1 MSWKPIVVGVDTSP
15 QAVHAA
21 RVASELAT
29 AAGTKCHLVYAVRD
43 AWADLATTQIPIN
56 AGELNRLLIDA
67 GRNAVEK
74 ALRGQI
80 PAEVLSRLNVR
91 VGRPAV
97 VVAEAATTLGAE
109 LIVLG
114 GKHHTTAGRW
124 LAGSTAHHLVRTT
137 SVPVLI
143 VGPAEGRFGRVL
155 AAVDL
160 SSAARPTIAAAERV
174 ASLFG
179 ARLRVAHTVEP
190 LPMIPEV
197 PVAVS
202 DDDLMRRSEE
212 ELQRMVWPLIGMAGA
227 ERVVR
232 HGPAAD
238 TIAADA
244 LEWKAD
250 LVVVGSHG
258 KGWIDRILIGSV
270 TEQLLNRLP
279 ASILVVPV
287 PGPAAAV
294 AERLSGERNRPSS
307 GWGA

>member
-1 MSWKPIVVGVDTSP
+1 MSWKSILVGVDNSP

-21 RVASELAT
+21 RVASELAL
-29 AAGTKCHLVYAVRD
+29 AAGTECHLVHAVRD

-56 AGELNRLLIDA
+56 AAELNRQLIDA
-67 GRNAVEK
+67 GRTAVEK
-74 ALRGQI
+74 ALRDKI
-80 PAEVLSRLNVR
+80 PAEVLDRLNVR

-97 VVAEAATTLGAE
+97 VVAEAAETLGAE

-114 GKHHTTAGRW
+114 GKHHSTAGRW

-160 SSAARPTIAAAERV
+160 SSAVRPTIVAAERM
-174 ASLFG
+174 ANLFG
-179 ARLRVAHTVEP
+179 ARLRVLHSVEP

-212 ELQRMVWPLIGMAGA
+212 EFERMVWPLVGIARA
-227 ERVVR
+227 ERSVR
-232 HGPAAD
+232 RGSAAD

-258 KGWIDRILIGSV
+258 KGWIDRVLIGSV
-270 TEQLLNRLP
+270 TERLLNRLP
-279 ASILVVPV
+279 TSILVVPV
-287 PGPAAAV
+287 AGPTAS
-294 AERLSGERNRPSS
+294 ERLTGERNRPSS
-307 GWGA
+307 GWG